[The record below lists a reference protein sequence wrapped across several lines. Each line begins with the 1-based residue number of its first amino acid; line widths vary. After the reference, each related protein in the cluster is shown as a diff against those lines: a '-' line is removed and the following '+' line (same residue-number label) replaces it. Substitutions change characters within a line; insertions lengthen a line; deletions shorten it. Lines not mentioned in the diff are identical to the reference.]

1 MLTVYTSPIPHHSSL
16 RPDPHPTVI
25 SACSY
30 LLSDTNH
37 TASRTTARI
46 ARSLTLLVSALAQV
60 IRASVHDNGPAQHAL
75 GPDQLDLLVRDGA
88 LGISLA
94 VRLEVAEVADVAFAV
109 GGGAV
114 GFREGVDWT
123 RRERELR

>member
-1 MLTVYTSPIPHHSSL
+1 MLS
-16 RPDPHPTVI
+16 
-25 SACSY
+25 SY

-46 ARSLTLLVSALAQV
+46 ARNLTLLVTALAQI
-60 IRASVHDNGPAQHAL
+60 IRASVHDDGPAEHAL

-88 LGISLA
+88 LCVALA
-94 VRLEVAEVADVAFAV
+94 VRLEVAEIADVAFAV

-114 GFREGVDWT
+114 GFGEGVDWEE
-123 RRERELR
+123 RRRDVLAGHYL